1 MHLVS
6 HLGHFPMGLGAAR
19 LSALVQ
25 EHDDVPSLGSE
36 LSTKLFYAPNIQVS
50 YKAKSLEFFRSFV
63 SVSASILYF
72 SRLKICIFLLVHA
85 CA

>member
-25 EHDDVPSLGSE
+25 EQDDVPSLGPE
-36 LSTKLFYAPNIQVS
+36 LSPKLFSSPNVQVS
-50 YKAKSLEFFRSFV
+50 CFV
-63 SVSASILYF
+63 IVN
-72 SRLKICIFLLVHA
+72 
-85 CA
+85 